1 MDLALARGLSW
12 RDRAPTYRR
21 PGMHHA
27 SDERTR
33 HHQCG
38 EHVCHPSLS
47 VQMAVHGSGG
57 SARRKICPP
66 KQNNDRS
73 CSVQRKLRTK
83 AKEEKA
89 FHVTTTDST
98 PATESPAPHEGA
110 RSHDG
115 V

>member
-33 HHQCG
+33 HRQCG

-57 SARRKICPP
+57 SFPRENFFSNHQHHNKTKILKKKKKKNRKKKKKFFFIAKIYTPTPP
-66 KQNNDRS
+66 
-73 CSVQRKLRTK
+73 
-83 AKEEKA
+83 
-89 FHVTTTDST
+89 
-98 PATESPAPHEGA
+98 PPPPPP
-110 RSHDG
+110 
-115 V
+115 